1 MGQARP
7 PQSRIDR
14 YRERAKEL
22 REMARAAKS
31 PEVEGEL
38 LTLAR
43 QYEKL
48 ASDLARLD
56 RR

>member
-1 MGQARP
+1 MGSAKP
-7 PQSRIDR
+7 PQTRIER

-22 REMARAAKS
+22 REMAAAAKS
-31 PEVEGEL
+31 PEAEDEL

-48 ASDLARLD
+48 ASDLARQIKT
-56 RR
+56 

>member
-1 MGQARP
+1 MGSAKP
-7 PQSRIDR
+7 PQSRIER

-22 REMARAAKS
+22 REMAAKAKS
-31 PEVEGEL
+31 PDTGDEL

-48 ASDLARLD
+48 ASDLSRVNKE
-56 RR
+56 